1 MFTNIITETEGK
13 LLLDTFSFILI
24 KKTAVKPLSDENEG
38 AAVFLYE
45 DKAKGIKQKFAF
57 SLRYYV
63 GEHAIGDP
71 L

>member
-1 MFTNIITETEGK
+1 MSQANSSSDSGSSK
-13 LLLDTFSFILI
+13 KMKRG